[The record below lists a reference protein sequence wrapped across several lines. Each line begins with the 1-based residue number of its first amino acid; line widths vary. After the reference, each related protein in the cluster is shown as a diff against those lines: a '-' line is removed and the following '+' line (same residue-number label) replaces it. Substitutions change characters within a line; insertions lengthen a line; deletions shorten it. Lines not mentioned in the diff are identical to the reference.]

1 MRDNEFEYESLLKIR
16 DEVVDGVGP
25 WVWIAQDTG
34 AWDGPKHDWESS
46 HKEGIKDLVTDWS
59 ACIQAG
65 GNQGMYPRVLANMFQ
80 HVYTFEPDPLNFH
93 CLAANCQ
100 LDNIYKVNAAL
111 GAESGLVKVNR
122 GNLNNA
128 GTHTV
133 STNGECHV
141 PMFTIDSLKLPSCGL
156 FQLDLEGYEIHA
168 LKGAI
173 ETIQRCKP
181 VIQCENGN
189 NAILEFLQQFGY
201 QAVAQSKADTF
212 YKVV

>member
-1 MRDNEFEYESLLKIR
+1 MNEYGSMLRIR
-16 DEVVDGVGP
+16 EELVDGEGP
-25 WVWIAQDTG
+25 WIWIAEDNG

-46 HKEGIKDLVTDWS
+46 HKGAIEDLVTDWS

-65 GNQGMYPRVLANMFQ
+65 GNQGMYPRVLSKMFQ
-80 HVYTFEPDPLNFH
+80 HVYTFEPDPLNFY
-93 CLAANCQ
+93 CLATNCCTE
-100 LDNIYKVNAAL
+100 NIYPMNAAL
-111 GAESGLVKVNR
+111 GAEGGLVRVNR
-122 GNLNNA
+122 GSLTNA

-133 STNGECHV
+133 TTEGDCHV
-141 PMFTIDSLKLPSCGL
+141 PMIAIDSLNLPTCGL

-168 LKGAI
+168 LKGAV
-173 ETIQRCKP
+173 ETIKRCKP

-189 NAILEFLQQFGY
+189 NQILEFLQQFGY